1 MDQDVSMEVASLHL
15 GISPEEWQETLKWDD
30 QRNGVSE
37 REETKIQA
45 MQQEIHQMLL
55 EGGPITKLTTTVYNR
70 IFDRHLGTIVR
81 TDRWHFNICTMKQLE
96 IAHAFLAFKGLSRT
110 LAGRWEELSSG
121 NTYDHRNVRQR
132 VPSIEIT
139 KAAEQLD
146 SIIPRPEINQKAQE
160 PKITAL
166 MTSPAVHERGR
177 SPVRRRYMTSSEE
190 TSPSLS
196 RATARIVASQH
207 LPVPHLQ
214 RSTPK
219 GAPIPYWPLAMA
231 SSADGDTVMQDGPSS
246 SLPAQILE
254 TSGPSLLVKGSN
266 DIVPCQLIANKP
278 KPNLDSG
285 QIADQTDGSTIM
297 VQPKGIYK
305 GTARGTARATPQPL
319 GGEAV
324 NSVAQ
329 GRLPEI
335 GKMMPQTELPTKDR
349 LDAMER
355 LKLQSMKHTAKIKAK
370 PERPVENSD
379 QSSSRKV
386 PIATGPKNVKKLSIS
401 TSHMASNKASESSRG
416 ASTGTVTN
424 TSHATT
430 AGTPEQGVEDSPI
443 TPGKSG
449 SSTRSSRATQLPAR
463 YRDDLV
469 ETPTVTSRPRKSSLR
484 KETSSQ
490 AQASKAEVSSRKS
503 SKGKNGAASKGEEDE
518 DDAADHAK
526 RLATSP
532 PGSREP
538 AAKRQAGKKQASML
552 TPSAS
557 RSDTAR
563 SSRAASVASN
573 ANGKKGK
580 ANVTTAGPKA
590 GGKVPRKKP
599 PRAAV

>member
-1 MDQDVSMEVASLHL
+1 MEVASLHL
-15 GISPEEWQETLKWDD
+15 GISPEEWQETIKWDD
-30 QRNGVSE
+30 QCNGVSE

-55 EGGPITKLTTTVYNR
+55 DGGSLTKLTTTVYNR

-96 IAHAFLAFKGLSRT
+96 IAHAFLAFKGLSRA

-121 NTYDHRNVRQR
+121 DTYDHRNVPQR
-132 VPSIEIT
+132 APNLEIS
-139 KAAEQLD
+139 KALGQLD

-166 MTSPAVHERGR
+166 ITSPAVHERGR

-196 RATARIVASQH
+196 KAKARFIAPQD
-207 LPVPHLQ
+207 LPVPQSQ
-214 RSTPK
+214 RSAPKSTPN
-219 GAPIPYWPLAMA
+219 PYRPLAMA
-231 SSADGDTVMQDGPSS
+231 PSADGDTVMQDVPSS
-246 SLPAQILE
+246 PLPAQILE

-266 DIVPCQLIANKP
+266 DIVPCQLTANSP
-278 KPNLDSG
+278 KPNLHSG
-285 QIADQTDGSTIM
+285 QKVDQADDSTIL

-305 GTARGTARATPQPL
+305 GTARGTVRAAPQPFE
-319 GGEAV
+319 GEIV
-324 NSVAQ
+324 SSVAQ
-329 GRLPEI
+329 GRLPGT
-335 GKMMPQTELPTKDR
+335 GKILPHAELSTKDR

-355 LKLQSMKHTAKIKAK
+355 LKHQSMKHTAKVKSK

-379 QSSSRKV
+379 QSSSRKF
-386 PIATGPKNVKKLSIS
+386 PIVTGPKNVKKLSVS
-401 TSHMASNKASESSRG
+401 TSHLASNKASENSRR
-416 ASTGTVTN
+416 ASTGSVTN
-424 TSHATT
+424 TSRATT
-430 AGTPEQGVEDSPI
+430 AGTPEQGTEHSPT
-443 TPGKSG
+443 TPVKSG

-469 ETPTVTSRPRKSSLR
+469 ETPTVTSRPRKSSLL

-490 AQASKAEVSSRKS
+490 AQASKVEVSSKKP
-503 SKGKNGAASKGEEDE
+503 SKGKKGAAAKGEEGEDE
-518 DDAADHAK
+518 TADHAK

-538 AAKRQAGKKQASML
+538 AAKRQTGKKQAPML

-557 RSDTAR
+557 RSGTAQ

-573 ANGKKGK
+573 VNSKEGK
-580 ANVTTAGPKA
+580 ANITTAGPKA
-590 GGKVPRKKP
+590 GGKAPRKKP
-599 PRAAV
+599 PRATL